1 MGLFGRNAT
10 TVGLDIGS
18 GLIKLVAIS
27 HASGGPVLTKV
38 AFTSVVNDAIVE
50 GEVMDPG
57 IVAEAI
63 KDLLASAGIKAKK
76 VVTAV
81 GGRDVI
87 IKKITMDRM
96 KEAEAREVIRWEAEQ
111 HVPFD
116 MDNVELDFQILDPEG
131 EGLQMTVLL
140 VAAKR
145 ELVEHK
151 VALLSD
157 VGLDAS
163 VIDVDAFALH
173 NAFEINYPEAMHGVV
188 GLVNIGHETTNINI
202 LDDGVPVLTRDIPIG
217 TRRFKE
223 DLQRER
229 GLSADEADRLLRGAD
244 VERGARSAARDAG
257 ARSSPSASSA
267 RPRSSSRPA
276 GRPAASRRIFTTG
289 GGARIPR
296 LNKVLSDR
304 LRIPVQ
310 LANPIEKLQV
320 ADGVFDTHAGGRSG
334 ALADAPDRP
343 RASQRGVTPTNGP
356 DYPMITVNLRPD
368 LKRKRARL
376 APPGRAGRRARPGQQ
391 SEGPAAARRR
401 RELGRRARLAGLRRG
416 RHHPRAERAGAAA
429 RADPRRAQALQGVP
443 GREAAPGDHPRL
455 AGRPDRR
462 HPHRGRRPLRV
473 AAPARRS
480 DQGAAGLH
488 LAGGHGLRRAGR
500 RAGARRRPA
509 PTPRRTPPRPS
520 RS

>member
-1 MGLFGRNAT
+1 MGLFGRSAT

-50 GEVMDPG
+50 GEVMDPA
-57 IVAEAI
+57 IVADAI
-63 KDLLASAGIKAKK
+63 KALFGTAGIKAKK

-87 IKKITMDRM
+87 IKKISMDRM
-96 KEAEAREVIRWEAEQ
+96 REAEAREVIRWEAEQ

-151 VALLSD
+151 LALLSD
-157 VGLDAS
+157 VGLDAT
-163 VIDVDAFALH
+163 VVDVDAFALH
-173 NAFEINYPEAMHGVV
+173 NAFELNYPEAMHGVV
-188 GLVNIGHETTNINI
+188 GLVNVGHETTNINI
-202 LDDGVPVLTRDIPIG
+202 LDEGIPVLTRDIPIG

-229 GLSADEADRLLRGAD
+229 GLSSEQADKLLRGEESTEALD
-244 VERGARSAARDAG
+244 PFLQSRGEELAVGIERAAAFLQSASRSASG
-257 ARSSPSASSA
+257 I
-267 RPRSSSRPA
+267 
-276 GRPAASRRIFTTG
+276 GRIFTTG

-320 ADGVFDTHAGGRSG
+320 ADGVFDQMPVDEVAPLLMLPIGL
-334 ALADAPDRP
+334 ALR
-343 RASQRGVTPTNGP
+343 T
-356 DYPMITVNLRPD
+356 
-368 LKRKRARL
+368 
-376 APPGRAGRRARPGQQ
+376 
-391 SEGPAAARRR
+391 AA
-401 RELGRRARLAGLRRG
+401 
-416 RHHPRAERAGAAA
+416 
-429 RADPRRAQALQGVP
+429 
-443 GREAAPGDHPRL
+443 
-455 AGRPDRR
+455 
-462 HPHRGRRPLRV
+462 
-473 AAPARRS
+473 
-480 DQGAAGLH
+480 
-488 LAGGHGLRRAGR
+488 
-500 RAGARRRPA
+500 
-509 PTPRRTPPRPS
+509 
-520 RS
+520 

>member
-38 AFTSVVNDAIVE
+38 AFTSVMNDAIVE
-50 GEVMDPG
+50 GEVMDPA

-63 KDLLASAGIKAKK
+63 KQLMASAGIKAKK
-76 VVTAV
+76 VVVAV

-157 VGLDAS
+157 VGLDLS

-173 NAFEINYPEAMHGVV
+173 NAFEVNYPEAMVGVV
-188 GLVNIGHETTNINI
+188 GLVNIGHETTNVNI
-202 LDDGVPVLTRDIPIG
+202 LDDGIPVLTRDISIG
-217 TRRFKE
+217 TRRFRE

-229 GLSADEADRLLRGAD
+229 GISADESQRLLQAFETDPLLLPFLQSRGEELA
-244 VERGARSAARDAG
+244 VGIERAAAFLQ
-257 ARSSPSASSA
+257 SAS
-267 RPRSSSRPA
+267 RSGGI
-276 GRPAASRRIFTTG
+276 GRLYTTG
-289 GGARIPR
+289 GGSRIQR
-296 LNKVLSDR
+296 LNRVLGDR
-304 LRIPVQ
+304 LRLPVTP
-310 LANPIEKLQV
+310 ANPLERLSV
-320 ADGVFDTHAGGRSG
+320 ADGVFD
-334 ALADAPDRP
+334 ALNVDDVAPLLMLP
-343 RASQRGVTPTNGP
+343 IGLA
-356 DYPMITVNLRPD
+356 LR
-368 LKRKRARL
+368 K
-376 APPGRAGRRARPGQQ
+376 
-391 SEGPAAARRR
+391 AA
-401 RELGRRARLAGLRRG
+401 
-416 RHHPRAERAGAAA
+416 
-429 RADPRRAQALQGVP
+429 
-443 GREAAPGDHPRL
+443 
-455 AGRPDRR
+455 
-462 HPHRGRRPLRV
+462 
-473 AAPARRS
+473 
-480 DQGAAGLH
+480 
-488 LAGGHGLRRAGR
+488 
-500 RAGARRRPA
+500 
-509 PTPRRTPPRPS
+509 
-520 RS
+520 